1 MNNNQLILEELR
13 NHMATS
19 NLEENCKKVANF
31 FRSCYPADL
40 DSFAEYSDQDF
51 LEDIRSHAIA
61 LKINQDEYI
70 KQLKQNDEKYKAFI
84 DDMQRAADTI
94 SELNTAN
101 NPED

>member
-1 MNNNQLILEELR
+1 MRNNQLILEALR

-19 NLEENCKKVANF
+19 NLEENCEKVANF
-31 FRSCYPADL
+31 FRSAHPADL
-40 DSFAEYSDQDF
+40 DAFVEYSDQDF
-51 LEDIRSHAIA
+51 LENIRSHAIA

-70 KQLKQNDEKYKAFI
+70 KLLKQNDEKYKTFV

-101 NPED
+101 NLEK